1 MLSPVATLY
10 GEIRTFTPGWLRHST
25 DSRFS
30 PNEVSPA
37 PSERRV
43 ATWLDVSLIGWL
55 PGFAGACAPAAQPPT
70 AAAETRAA
78 LSAAQRRRP
87 CMPVGRP
94 AVAAGSGRCGSPTA
108 GRRAARLLAS
118 APRAPSTDR

>member
-10 GEIRTFTPGWLRHST
+10 GEIRTFAPGWLRHSA

-37 PSERRV
+37 PSERSV

-55 PGFAGACAPAAQPPT
+55 PGFAGACVLAAQPPT
-70 AAAETRAA
+70 ATAETRAA
-78 LSAAQRRRP
+78 HSAAPRRRP
-87 CMPVGRP
+87 CIPVGRP
-94 AVAAGSGRCGSPTA
+94 AVAAGSGPYGSPTA
-108 GRRAARLLAS
+108 
-118 APRAPSTDR
+118 